1 MNKVNFKQELVK
13 QDVYVPSQI
22 VSLSDLTG
30 MPTRQGL
37 ERAVVCGGQI
47 VNVVSSKY
55 GHLPNED
62 FFTQANYRLEEAG
75 LAYDYRSINR
85 GNRSFAVDYILN
97 DPNVVIEVKGSNDKI
112 KPMLRLVNSYDG
124 SCKTQGSFGFF
135 RQVCQNG
142 LHVAHT
148 RVGFNIKHHAGVAE
162 VAMPK
167 IDELIRIFIDN
178 EFYTI
183 RRRFEVMAETLVENP
198 KEYLRQLCHS
208 TNVFQYEASS
218 VNDGPSANARLVLEI
233 AETEARH
240 LQTPVNQWL
249 MYNAVNNVIHNK
261 LKMTF
266 QTQQGLDAKVFNYH
280 SN

>member
-1 MNKVNFKQELVK
+1 
-13 QDVYVPSQI
+13 
-22 VSLSDLTG
+22 
-30 MPTRQGL
+30 
-37 ERAVVCGGQI
+37 
-47 VNVVSSKY
+47 
-55 GHLPNED
+55 
-62 FFTQANYRLEEAG
+62 
-75 LAYDYRSINR
+75 
-85 GNRSFAVDYILN
+85 
-97 DPNVVIEVKGSNDKI
+97 
-112 KPMLRLVNSYDG
+112 
-124 SCKTQGSFGFF
+124 
-135 RQVCQNG
+135 
-142 LHVAHT
+142 
-148 RVGFNIKHHAGVAE
+148 
-162 VAMPK
+162 MPK